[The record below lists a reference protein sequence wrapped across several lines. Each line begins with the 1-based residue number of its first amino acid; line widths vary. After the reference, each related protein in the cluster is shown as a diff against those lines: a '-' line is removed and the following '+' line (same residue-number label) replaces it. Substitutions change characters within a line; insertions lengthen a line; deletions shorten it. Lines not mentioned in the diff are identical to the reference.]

1 MFRFLDQ
8 RFKETGKSSKGLGDE
23 IERLGKRSVISTK
36 QLKEHNTLFGKLAN
50 TLDQSTAIVKKYGLE
65 HYDLSKQVIR
75 GTALIGKSGKEY
87 QRNAELIA
95 KQAFELS
102 KATGKSYEESR
113 AFMAKMGHAYK
124 VATGKQLEYTATTNK
139 AAEAIA
145 LVRKQFNDMQ
155 KGVGLLPDGI
165 KETFTKAGG
174 HLKDLYEKIPENI
187 RDTVEQYTKMGKEWA
202 EKGYKMAIQALEA
215 EQMRQFHAQTAEDR
229 MVETASHVGRLMG
242 MSDDSVA
249 GMMRNMKDLR
259 MDSDSVSQVFADAW
273 GLAEFGLSGETS
285 AAVISENMM
294 HIFGIEEQGRQ
305 AYIKNLMKSATLFE
319 GAGKHF
325 EKFTKALNPDEGEQA
340 IQSAARMAAFSD
352 RSISEILDDQA
363 MANQGDADAKV
374 RMQGVHRAIAQ
385 TMDKMSG
392 GGFLKKM
399 TAASTGDREGA
410 KGLGMQQAIMGVFR
424 GLGFGGGISSSQDVA
439 ALLRQTPGEAMGKG
453 REGFLDALNSNPG
466 STPADVMKAGAGAT
480 DTDEKTQQYKAIID
494 GAMFNLVNAATN
506 LETVSEGL
514 AAFRGASHLGEVF
527 KSILEPAIKLASIF
541 GTVLIVVELFESAME
556 KLPST
561 IETISGILEKTQ
573 EKMQAGFEW
582 FERLEAHVK
591 TEIKDTKE
599 TVKKTSKA
607 VVGGITSTNPVLGG
621 VLSGAR
627 KIMEHASGGPKIEG
641 RASGGPISA
650 GRPVVVGE
658 EGPEL
663 VVPNTG
669 GTVIPNQYMG
679 YFTNP
684 NTGEREWGLQG
695 GGNLASGN
703 HGGYMGFNST
713 TGKMEWVKP
722 GGKSRNTAH
731 MDKDGG
737 GLNFMSGRYNPIL
750 GNNTLSVEKA
760 KLNSIQ
766 EPQSSPAPKP
776 TQNATAE
783 AAKATAER
791 IRHAS
796 KSKEADLLE
805 AILEELSSWGAKAA
819 YGGI

>member
-36 QLKEHNTLFGKLAN
+36 QLKEHNTLFGKLAHA
-50 TLDQSTAIVKKYGLE
+50 LDKSSAIVKKYGLE

-87 QRNAELIA
+87 QKSAELIA
-95 KQAFELS
+95 RQAFELS
-102 KATGKSYEESR
+102 KSTGKSYKESR
-113 AFMAKMGHAYK
+113 AFMTKMGHAYK

-174 HLKDLYEKIPENI
+174 HLQDLYEKIPENI

-215 EQMRQFHAQTAEDR
+215 ERMRQFHAQTSEDR
-229 MVETASHVGRLMG
+229 MVETAAHVGRLMG

-273 GLAEFGLSGETS
+273 GLAEFGLSGEG
-285 AAVISENMM
+285 AANVISENMM

-325 EKFTKALNPDEGEQA
+325 EKFSKALNPDDGEQA
-340 IQSAARMAAFSD
+340 IQRAARMAAFSD

-363 MANQGDADAKV
+363 MANQGDAAAKV

-424 GLGFGGGISSSQDVA
+424 NLDFGGEISSSQDVA

-466 STPADVMKAGAGAT
+466 STPADVMEAGAGAT
-480 DTDEKTQQYKAIID
+480 DTDEKTQQYKALID
-494 GAMFNLVNAATN
+494 GAMFNLVNTITN

-514 AAFRGASHLGEVF
+514 AAFRGASYLGEVASQLGEVF
-527 KSILEPAIKLASIF
+527 KAVTDAAIELASIF
-541 GTVLIVVELFESAME
+541 GTVFIVVELFDAAME

-561 IETISGILEKTQ
+561 IETISEILEKTQ
-573 EKMQAGFEW
+573 EKMQAGSEW

-591 TEIKDTKE
+591 TEFKDTKE
-599 TVKKTSKA
+599 TLKKNP
-607 VVGGITSTNPVLGG
+607 VVGGI
-621 VLSGAR
+621 LSGAR
-627 KIMEHASGGPKIEG
+627 KIMG

-650 GRPVVVGE
+650 GHPVMVGE

-663 VVPNTG
+663 VVPAQSGKVYSNAD
-669 GTVIPNQYMG
+669 TVKAMR
-679 YFTNP
+679 TNIMSQSDQ
-684 NTGEREWGLQG
+684 NMLRALE
-695 GGNLASGN
+695 SGRSLEDAILSKN
-703 HGGYMGFNST
+703 HGPDSQIGIAQSMAARARKKKIREAHHMN
-713 TGKMEWVKP
+713 WKP
-722 GGKSRNTAH
+722 QLQA
-731 MDKDGG
+731 
-737 GLNFMSGRYNPIL
+737 
-750 GNNTLSVEKA
+750 
-760 KLNSIQ
+760 IQ

-796 KSKEADLLE
+796 KSKETDLLE
-805 AILEELSSWGAKAA
+805 AILEAIVSQGSRIV